1 MKPFVVGIDAGGTHV
16 RVQYADAV
24 TGRLVRE
31 TLGFRASASG
41 EPPHGM
47 DLPSHPV
54 SSVCAGITKITRA
67 GIAES
72 WEQFLR
78 TQFPDAHIAV
88 VPDYVIAFHAALPEG
103 NGVVIIAG
111 TGSVAYGENGRTE
124 KSARC
129 GGRGWEWGDEGSGAW
144 LTTEMVRRTLRAL
157 DEQASPTT
165 LTRAVCEELGTMD
178 AATLAAEARRRV
190 NEDGGTGRGF
200 LVPLLVR
207 VKESGDGE
215 AQGLFIGAGG
225 WLASLATATANRLGF
240 AGDESV
246 TFATSGG
253 VWKAGG
259 KTLEQGFL
267 QALKRRFHNPIPCF
281 EEPSPIEGAT
291 RLAFKSQVKRSE

>member
-1 MKPFVVGIDAGGTHV
+1 MKPFIVGIDAGGTHV
-16 RVQYADAV
+16 RIQYADAR
-24 TGRLVRE
+24 TGTLIDE
-31 TLGFRASASG
+31 TLVYRASATG

-47 DLPSHPV
+47 VLLSHPV
-54 SSVCAGITKITRA
+54 SSVCAGITKITRT

-72 WEQFLR
+72 WEQFLH
-78 TQFPDAHIAV
+78 TQFPDAHVAV

-103 NGVVIIAG
+103 NGVVVIAG
-111 TGSVAYGENGRTE
+111 TGSVAYGENERNG

-157 DEQASPTT
+157 DGQAIPTT

-178 AATLAAEARRRV
+178 AATLAAEARRRA
-190 NEDGGTGRGF
+190 NEDGGAGRGF

-207 VKESGDGE
+207 VKETGDGE
-215 AQGLFIGAGG
+215 AQGLFVGAGG

-240 AGDESV
+240 AGEEPV

-259 KTLEQGFL
+259 DNLEQAFL
-267 QALKRRFHNPIPCF
+267 LALKRRFHEPTPIF
-281 EEPSPIEGAT
+281 AEPSPIEGAA
-291 RLAFKSQVKRSE
+291 RLAFKSQGKRSE

>member
-1 MKPFVVGIDAGGTHV
+1 MKPFIVGIDAGGTHV
-16 RVQYADAV
+16 RIQYADAR
-24 TGRLVRE
+24 TGTLIDEPLVY
-31 TLGFRASASG
+31 RASATG

-47 DLPSHPV
+47 VLPSHPV

-72 WEQFLR
+72 WEQFLH
-78 TQFPDAHIAV
+78 TQFPHAHVAV

-103 NGVVIIAG
+103 NGVVVIAG
-111 TGSVAYGENGRTE
+111 TGSVAYGENERNG

-157 DEQASPTT
+157 DEQAIPTT
-165 LTRAVCEELGTMD
+165 LTRAICEELGTMD
-178 AATLAAEARRRV
+178 AATLAAEARRRA
-190 NEDGGTGRGF
+190 NEDGGAGRGF

-207 VKESGDGE
+207 VKETGDGE
-215 AQGLFIGAGG
+215 AQGLFVGAGG

-240 AGDESV
+240 AGEEPV

-259 KTLEQGFL
+259 DNLEQAFL
-267 QALKRRFHNPIPCF
+267 LALKRRFHEPTPIF
-281 EEPSPIEGAT
+281 AEPSPIEGAA
-291 RLAFKSQVKRSE
+291 RLAFKSQGKRSE